1 MNKNKLLILLALLL
15 FVASNITAADFTVI
29 DDKFNS
35 YYYDL
40 ELRGLVEPASLY
52 GPLTY
57 RQYQSI
63 PDSTR
68 ETSISH
74 YRELGLPFSGS
85 EQMRLFGQVEAQL
98 LKNKNKLST
107 VGEFHGGMLLGSG
120 RWSSAAVY
128 EGISGDDLSSNYYGY
143 QWRGVKAKTG
153 QVYVRWSGDKS
164 FFQIGKDQI
173 NCGLGLT
180 LSGRDPYENIQGG
193 VTLGDHLKLYG
204 FVGKL
209 DGWLKD
215 SVFVN
220 RYLAGHRAE
229 ISFPPFQLGFNEYVI
244 YGGPGRNVELYYLI
258 PLYLYQGEQINR
270 QFDDNVIWNA
280 DFKIVK
286 PPFRL
291 SGEVTIDDFQIERK
305 TAGDQEPTEAG
316 FGLQADWAVIS
327 SPCFVTTSLSYRMIT
342 GWTYNQ
348 SKDWNRFLFESQPI
362 GSEEGNDFDRLS
374 WKLTA
379 NSSAWIG
386 SAEVFYKRKG
396 QGSIEDPWTEPW
408 AHDSTWHE
416 TFPTGVVEKTLGCQI
431 NLEWQTTVIK
441 ILNQNRLMNVFGLW
455 RYENSQNYDNI
466 SGQNRSQWLAGL
478 GLGFSFS
485 QGIINF

>member
-1 MNKNKLLILLALLL
+1 MNKNKILILFALL
-15 FVASNITAADFTVI
+15 FYITSKTAAADFTII
-29 DDKFNS
+29 DDNFNA
-35 YYYDL
+35 YYFDL
-40 ELRGLVEPASLY
+40 ELRGLAQPASLY

-68 ETSISH
+68 ELPIS
-74 YRELGLPFSGS
+74 RSRDLGLPFSED
-85 EQMRLFGQVEAQL
+85 EQMRLFGQAEARL
-98 LKNKNKLST
+98 LKNKDKLST
-107 VGEFHGGMLLGSG
+107 VGQFHGGVALNSG
-120 RWSSAAVY
+120 RWSSVALYQGV
-128 EGISGDDLSSNYYGY
+128 SGDDLSSSYYGY
-143 QWRGVKAKTG
+143 QWRGVKAKTR
-153 QVYVRWSGDKS
+153 QVYVRWSGERG

-193 VTLGDHLKLYG
+193 ITLGNHMKIYG

-209 DGWLKD
+209 NGWLKD

-229 ISFPPFQLGFNEYVI
+229 ISFNSLQLGFNEYVI
-244 YGGPGRNVELYYLI
+244 YGGPGRNVEIYYLI

-291 SGEVTIDDFQIERK
+291 SGEITLDDFQIEKK
-305 TAGDQEPTEAG
+305 TTGDLEPTEAG
-316 FGLQADWAVIS
+316 FGLQADWAIIS
-327 SPCFVTTSLSYRMIT
+327 NPFFVTSSLSYRMIT

-348 SKDWNRFLFESQPI
+348 AKDWNRFLFESQPI

-374 WKLTA
+374 WKLSA
-379 NSSAWIG
+379 NSSSWMG

-396 QGSIEDPWTEPW
+396 QGNIDDPWTEPW
-408 AHDSTWHE
+408 SHDSTWHE
-416 TFPTGVVEKTLGCQI
+416 TFPYGVVEKTVGCQFD
-431 NLEWQTTVIK
+431 LEWQTMAIN
-441 ILNQNRLMNVFGLW
+441 ILKQNRLINISGLL
-455 RYENSQNYDNI
+455 RYENSQDYNNMP
-466 SGQNRSQWLAGL
+466 GQNHSQWLVGL
-478 GLGFSFS
+478 GMGFSFS